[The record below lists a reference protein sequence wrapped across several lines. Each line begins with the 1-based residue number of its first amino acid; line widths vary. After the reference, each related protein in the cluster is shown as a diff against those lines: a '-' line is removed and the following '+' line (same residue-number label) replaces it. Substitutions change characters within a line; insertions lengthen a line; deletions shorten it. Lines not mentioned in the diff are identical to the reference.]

1 MHRKLAIKEA
11 NKLNDDAE
19 IATIYFVFFRFFLL
33 FFYIQ
38 TKIFETEVVLINKK
52 DVLRKK
58 LSKKERGVL

>member
-19 IATIYFVFFRFFLL
+19 IATIYFVFFLFFLL